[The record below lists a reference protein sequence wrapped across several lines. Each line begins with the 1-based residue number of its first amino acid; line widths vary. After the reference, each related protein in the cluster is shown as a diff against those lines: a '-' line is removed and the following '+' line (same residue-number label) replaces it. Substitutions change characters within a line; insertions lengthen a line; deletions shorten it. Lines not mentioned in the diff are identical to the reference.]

1 MDSKGLRRQNVRGSH
16 LFGGCFWWMPRTAI
30 TVSLRTWLS
39 GYAAVRRGMPTGHLK
54 LPRFRDVA
62 KLVMVAGAVDGLLDA
77 RRQTVVHFGD
87 ERADAAGVAGPFV
100 GADLGQVGGGGVVD
114 DVGIKAGVGAVVS
127 KYI

>member
-1 MDSKGLRRQNVRGSH
+1 MLLVDA
-16 LFGGCFWWMPRTAI
+16 TD
-30 TVSLRTWLS
+30 
-39 GYAAVRRGMPTGHLK
+39 GHHGV
-54 LPRFRDVA
+54 FADVA
-62 KLVMVAGAVDGLLDA
+62 IRLCRRPPGHAYRSPEASTIPGCSQACNGRRRVDGLLDA

-100 GADLGQVGGGGVVD
+100 GADLGKVGGGGVVD